1 MTKTHSFASGATALF
16 FLLALGCSAGVKPTQ
31 TTGSAG
37 TGSGTAGT
45 SGSAGTSG
53 GGSSG
58 IGTGGVGN
66 TGFDAGIDIATADAK
81 SDGVCAATMTAAE
94 PLPLDLYVT
103 VDLSKSMALTISGTT
118 TKWDAVKTAL
128 NTFFTDPQSA
138 GLGAGLGYFPLVQS
152 GAAASCTADGPCG
165 SYGPCDR
172 RKTCVSPNSSTTV
185 VVPLCVDNTTCTS
198 GQNCVIFKDCGNAN
212 YCAADGTATCAAN
225 CVDYAGYCH
234 ARDVC
239 DATAYATPVV
249 PIAALSGSATGQAAT
264 LATSLSQHAP
274 DGYTPTGPALKGAI
288 QYAQQYA
295 KDHAGHKLAVVL
307 VTDGLPLAFTD
318 YFDTASGIIHPG
330 FPRPECNPTDI
341 AGIAGVAMAGAMPP
355 AGTPAVPTFVIGVAS
370 NVELSSIGS
379 KLDQIATGGGTAP
392 AIRIDTSQDVS
403 ALLRTKLAEIRTK
416 AISCEYKLPAAGVDF
431 KKVNVSFTSGAG
443 SDTAVGHAP
452 IDGTDGSGCDARG
465 GWYYDKDPASGTP
478 TKITACPTTCSMFQ
492 TDLNGHVNV
501 VLGCPT
507 IDVE

>member
-1 MTKTHSFASGATALF
+1 MTNKQSFASSGATALLF
-16 FLLALGCSAGVKPTQ
+16 VLGFGCTAGVKPTQ
-31 TTGSAG
+31 TTGTAG
-37 TGSGTAGT
+37 TSAGTAGT
-45 SGSAGTSG
+45 SGAAGTSG
-53 GGSSG
+53 GGTTGS
-58 IGTGGVGN
+58 GGVGN
-66 TGFDAGIDIATADAK
+66 TGFDASFDISTADSK
-81 SDGVCAATMTAAE
+81 NDGVCAATMTAAE

-128 NTFFTDPQSA
+128 NTFFADSQSA

-198 GQNCVIFKDCGNAN
+198 GQNCVIFKDCMNAN
-212 YCAADGTATCAAN
+212 YCAADGTATCPTN
-225 CVDYAGYCH
+225 CIDYAGYCH

-239 DATAYATPVV
+239 DSNAYATPVV

-288 QYAQQYA
+288 KYAQQYA
-295 KDHAGHKLAVVL
+295 QDHAGHKLAVVL

-318 YFDTASGIIHPG
+318 YFDTASGVIHPG
-330 FPRPECNPTDI
+330 FPRAECNPSDI
-341 AGIAGVAMAGAMPP
+341 AGIAGVAAAGAAP
-355 AGTPAVPTFVIGVAS
+355 AAGMPAVPTFVIGVAS
-370 NVELSSIGS
+370 QVELSSIGS

-416 AISCEYKLPAAGVDF
+416 AIACEYKLPATGVDF

-443 SDTAVGHAP
+443 ADTAVGHAP
-452 IDGTDGSGCDARG
+452 IDGTNGSGCDARG

-478 TKITACPTTCSMFQ
+478 TKITACPASCSTFQ

-507 IDVE
+507 IDVN